1 MTFFRSVLISTLAL
15 GHGLSACFGQSSST
29 ASISGLEN
37 SFQHPPTETRPHTWW
52 HWMNGNVSREGITAD
67 LEAMKRIGLGGA
79 QIFNVS
85 ENIPEGSVVYNS
97 AEWRGLMK
105 FAAQEA
111 SRLGIELCVHNCA
124 GWSSSGGP
132 WVTPEHSM
140 QMVATSEARVKGPT
154 RFAETIPQPK
164 SNAGYYRD
172 IVVLAFPTPKDD
184 AFRIAD
190 IRAKALYEYKYGM
203 QPASDAVPAGAVVSP
218 SSVVQLRAADGKVEW
233 DVPAG
238 DWTILRIGHTPT
250 GAVNAPAP
258 ASGRGP
264 EVDKMSREAFDA
276 FWAGGMAPLIKE
288 LGPLAGKTLNNCLV
302 DSYEV
307 GCQNWTPRF
316 REEFTRRRGYD
327 PLPLLPVMTG
337 RVIGSGEESERFLWD
352 LRRTIGDLFA
362 ENYFSYFAET
372 CRKNGLLS
380 SVEPYDGPFEGE
392 QVGKDADIV
401 MGEFWSNGGMS
412 SSCKLAAGVAHTY
425 GKKFVGAEA
434 FTAFPEVGKWTNT
447 PASLKAVGD
456 LMYTTGINRYII
468 HRYAHQPW
476 NNVNPGM
483 TMGQWGT
490 HFERTTTWWEQGSA
504 WITYL
509 ARCQSMLQQ
518 GRFVADVCFFAGEAS
533 PNGAPFD
540 AALKAKGY
548 DYDACGTDVIL
559 TRMNVE
565 DGRIVLPD
573 GMSYRV
579 LVLPDTA
586 FMTPKTATKIKELVQ
601 AGATVIGPKP
611 TKSPSASGGA
621 AADAEVAKVAAEVWA
636 DCDGTRIKEHA
647 SGKGRVIWGST
658 PEAVLAQMRIEPDC
672 TFTNASGGKPNAAWI
687 HRIIGD
693 ADVYFVSNQKPRS
706 EEFVCS
712 FRVTGKV
719 PELWHADSG
728 TMEHPAVWSESGG
741 RTSVPIWLGP
751 SGSVFVVFRA
761 DANAKTV
768 AHVAAVKPPASI
780 EAERRLPKIRVQ
792 KAAYEAVDGTGG
804 ADVTA
809 KVAAAVDQGETEIL
823 ASNGLFGDPT
833 LNHVKRLRVDYT
845 LDGTPASKTVAEN
858 ATLVL
863 LDTRGPDTPRWYSA
877 AVNPATGTELVAF
890 RGGVYEIVG
899 TDGTVSTLTVNEVP
913 APIEVRGPW
922 SVKFQSGRG
931 APGSLKL
938 GSLASWTA
946 SPDLGV
952 KYFSGTAEY
961 ETEFDVP
968 AQAVG
973 PALVQRL
980 DLGAVREIA
989 EVTLNGTKLGE
1000 GGVWWKPPFE
1010 GDVTGVVKAGK
1021 NTLRIRVTNT
1031 WVNRLIGDEQFADD
1045 SEWNG
1050 ITIKKWPSW
1059 FDARNANPLQGRTVK
1074 DRLTF
1079 TTWKHWHKDSPLP
1092 ESGLIGPARLLV
1104 GVRNAIGTQ
1113 K

>member
-1 MTFFRSVLISTLAL
+1 MFKRIRSLASSIVL
-15 GHGLSACFGQSSST
+15 LSAVASCAGQTPSLQT
-29 ASISGLEN
+29 GLRD
-37 SFQHPPTETRPHTWW
+37 SFLNPPAEARPHTWW

-85 ENIPEGSVVYNS
+85 EGIPEGSVAYNS
-97 AEWRGLMK
+97 DEWRGLMK

-111 SRLGIELCVHNCA
+111 NRLGLELCVHNCA

-132 WVTPEHSM
+132 WVTPEHAM
-140 QMVATSEARVKGPT
+140 QMVTTSEKTVKGPQQ
-154 RFAETIPQPK
+154 FAEALPQPK

-172 IVVLAFPTPKDD
+172 IVVLAFPTPRNE

-190 IRAKALYEYKYGM
+190 IRAKSLYDYKYGL
-203 QPASDAVPAGAVVSP
+203 QPSSDAVPADAVIGRA
-218 SSVVQLRAADGKVEW
+218 SVVELKAADGKVEW

-250 GAVNAPAP
+250 GAVNAPSP
-258 ASGRGP
+258 TSGRGL
-264 EVDKMSREAFDA
+264 EVDKMSREAFDV
-276 FWAGGMAPLIKE
+276 FWAGGMAPLLKE

-327 PLPLLPVMTG
+327 PLLLLPIMTG

-425 GKKFVGAEA
+425 GKKLVGAES

-476 NNVNPGM
+476 SNVSPGM

-504 WITYL
+504 WITYM

-518 GRFVADVCFFAGEAS
+518 GRFVADICFFAGEAS

-540 AALKAKGY
+540 TALKARGY
-548 DYDACGTDVIL
+548 DYDACGTDVVL
-559 TRMNVE
+559 NRMKVN

-579 LVLPDTA
+579 LAIPDTT
-586 FMTPKTATKIKELVQ
+586 FMTPMMAMKIKELVQ

-611 TKSPSASGGA
+611 IKSPSASGGTT
-621 AADAEVAKVAAEVWA
+621 ADAEVAKVAAEVWA
-636 DCDGTRIKEHA
+636 DCDGTKTKEHA
-647 SGKGRVIWGST
+647 SGKGRVVWGIT
-658 PEAVLAQMRIEPDC
+658 PEVVLAAMKVEPDC

-687 HRIIGD
+687 HRIVGG

-706 EEFVCS
+706 EEIVCS
-712 FRVTGKV
+712 FRVSGMA

-728 TMEHPAVWSESGG
+728 TIEPAAVWSEQGG
-741 RTSVPIWLGP
+741 RTNVPIWFGP
-751 SGSVFVVFRA
+751 SGSVFVVFRG
-761 DANAKTV
+761 DAKGVAA
-768 AHVAAVKPPASI
+768 AHVTAVKPPASI
-780 EAERRLPKIRVQ
+780 EAERRAPKVEIR
-792 KAAYEAVDGTGG
+792 KAVYEATDGTGG

-809 KVAAAVDQGETEIL
+809 KVAAAVEQGETEIP
-823 ASNGLFGDPT
+823 ANNGLFGDPT
-833 LNHVKRLRVDYT
+833 LNHVKHLRVDYT
-845 LDGTPASKTVAEN
+845 LDGSPMSKTVAEN

-863 LDTRGPDTPRWYSA
+863 VDTQGPDTPRWYSVA
-877 AVNPATGTELVAF
+877 LSPTAGAELLAF
-890 RGGVYEIVG
+890 RGGAYQVAGANGV
-899 TDGTVSTLTVNEVP
+899 VSTLAVKDVP

-922 SVKFQSGRG
+922 SVKFQRGRG
-931 APGSLKL
+931 VPDSLKL
-938 GSLASWTA
+938 ESPASWTA
-946 SPDLGV
+946 SPNADV

-961 ETEFDVP
+961 ETKFEVP
-968 AQAVG
+968 AGAVG
-973 PALVQRL
+973 PGLVQRL
-980 DLGAVREIA
+980 DLGVVKEIA

-1010 GDVTGVVKAGK
+1010 GDVTGVVKAGT
-1021 NTLRIRVTNT
+1021 NTLKVRVTNT

-1059 FDARNANPLQGRTVK
+1059 FDPRSDNPLQGRPVK
-1074 DRLTF
+1074 ERTTF

-1092 ESGLIGPARLLV
+1092 ESGLIGPVRLRVGARI
-1104 GVRNAIGTQ
+1104 AIEKQ